1 MLKGTFMK
9 VSDWHN
15 NAATLFKLMN
25 ELSYIMKSNMLVF
38 LNFDCDVKLFI
49 HKLAYIWKL
58 KRKMTN
64 RNQI

>member
-25 ELSYIMKSNMLVF
+25 ELSYTMKSNMLVF
-38 LNFDCDVKLFI
+38 LNFDCDVK
-49 HKLAYIWKL
+49 
-58 KRKMTN
+58 
-64 RNQI
+64 